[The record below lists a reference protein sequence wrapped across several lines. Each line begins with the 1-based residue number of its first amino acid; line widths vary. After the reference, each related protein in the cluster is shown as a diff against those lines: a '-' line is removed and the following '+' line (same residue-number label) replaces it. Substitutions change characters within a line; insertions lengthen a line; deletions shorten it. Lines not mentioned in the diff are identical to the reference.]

1 MQKLFLVHLGYY
13 SDLGDGVYESHTN
26 IFVVAS
32 DFEEARSKAK
42 LLDIVRENRMH
53 IDGMQLIEAV
63 KGFSIVL
70 QPDDQLRGQDRITP
84 DKFRELAPKPTKN
97 DN

>member
-13 SDLGDGVYESHTN
+13 SDLSDGVYESHTN

-42 LLDIVRENRMH
+42 SLDIVKENRMH

-63 KGFSIVL
+63 KGFSVVL
-70 QPDDQLRGQDRITP
+70 QPDDQLSGQDRIIP